1 MFPYCVD
8 IPSSERACFL
18 SPIILLGYE
27 KNCGLVRREHE
38 PSGRP
43 KFLLLS
49 ETRDTIVTTNIYLSF
64 SEETG
69 SLFGSIFLKN
79 RPNWALIVKGRH
91 SDSSFIPLPPPS
103 HFWPCSF
110 G

>member
-69 SLFGSIFLKN
+69 SLFGS
-79 RPNWALIVKGRH
+79 
-91 SDSSFIPLPPPS
+91 SSVECKRYCAELLS
-103 HFWPCSF
+103 KLLDLTAR
-110 G
+110 